1 MKLTILTLIT
11 ILLLCLYSCGD
22 RPYPRTMQIAD
33 SLVDYNPDS
42 TLTLLQQ
49 IKDSIAHEPEE
60 TQIYYKLL
68 SIKAEDKAYI
78 THTSDSLIMQ
88 VVHYYK
94 HEKDTKHLH
103 EAYFY
108 AGCVYRDLGD
118 APQALEYFQK
128 AIDMSNKSTDYNLIG
143 MMHDQIGMIYLY
155 QEVYDKAPE
164 MFKKAYHY
172 STLVKDSIGMTYYLR
187 DLGRS
192 FSTLNQADSSIYY
205 YKEAIKLAKA
215 IKSQELESTICCEF
229 SGLYTKLN
237 RDKEA
242 YETMQIGLRD
252 EEIMNSPA
260 QYTISARYYE
270 NIGQI
275 DSAIYYYSLLLPIDS
290 YRYKQEAY
298 QGLGNAAQLKGEYE
312 KALMYFNKYLDY
324 TDSLQ
329 SINQTE
335 AIRKISSLYNY
346 QLRQKENKKLRIEA
360 NKERRWNLFLA
371 TTLIFSLT
379 LFFAY
384 WQYRKRKEQAK
395 FIQEEKLKNIQ
406 KEQYHLSL
414 AYIEQNKKQISKLET
429 LLLEAE
435 NSKNKLHQSLLQ
447 SQKELIERINE
458 QLEAQQRVNEQ
469 SEITLKQSDIYK
481 AFHQAAESNTKLKET
496 DWQELILA
504 VNEVY
509 NDFTQRLYLLYPIKD
524 IELQV
529 CLLLKINL
537 SPTQVSV
544 ITTRSKQAT
553 TSIRKRLYYK
563 VFNKEGT
570 PEQWD
575 AFIRNF

>member
-1 MKLTILTLIT
+1 MKLTILTLIL
-11 ILLLCLYSCGD
+11 ILPLYLCSCGD
-22 RPYPRTMQIAD
+22 HPYPHTMQVAD
-33 SLVDYNPDS
+33 SLVNISPDS
-42 TLTLLQQ
+42 SLTLLRQ
-49 IKDSIAHEPEE
+49 IKDSIIHESEE
-60 TQIYYKLL
+60 TQMYYELL
-68 SIKAEDKAYI
+68 TIKAEDKACI

-94 HEKDTKHLH
+94 HEKDEKRLP

-128 AIDMSNKSTDYNLIG
+128 AIDASDKSTDYNLIG
-143 MMHDQIGMIYLY
+143 MMYDQIGMIYLY
-155 QEVYDKAPE
+155 QQVYDKAPE

-172 STLVKDSIGMTYYLR
+172 STLIKDSIGMTYYLR

-192 FSTLNQADSSIYY
+192 FSTLNQADSSLYY
-205 YKEAIKLAKA
+205 FKEALKLAKT

-242 YETMQIGLRD
+242 YEAMLIGLKD
-252 EEIMNSPA
+252 AEIMNSPT

-275 DSAIYYYSLLLPIDS
+275 DSAIHYYSLLLPIDS
-290 YRYKQEAY
+290 YVYKQEAY
-298 QGLGNAAQLKGEYE
+298 QGLGHAAQLKGEYE
-312 KALMYFNKYLDY
+312 KALMYLNKYLDY

-360 NKERRWNLFLA
+360 NKERRLNIA
-371 TTLIFSLT
+371 LITALVFSLT

-395 FIQEEKLKNIQ
+395 QIQEEKIKRIQ
-406 KEQYHLSL
+406 KEQYNLSL
-414 AYIEQNKKQISKLET
+414 AYIEQNKKEIRKLEV
-429 LLLEAE
+429 LLIEAE
-435 NSKNKLHQSLLQ
+435 NSKNKLHQDFLQ
-447 SQKELIERINE
+447 SQKVLIERTNE
-458 QLEAQQRVNEQ
+458 RLEAQQKVNEQ

-481 AFHQAAESNTKLKET
+481 AFHEAAEGNAKLKEA

-504 VNEVY
+504 INEVY
-509 NDFTQRLYLLYPIKD
+509 NDFTQRLYQLYPIKD

-537 SPTQVSV
+537 SPTQISV
-544 ITTRSKQAT
+544 ITAHSKQAI

-563 VFNKEGT
+563 IFNKDST
-570 PEQWD
+570 PDQWD
-575 AFIRNF
+575 NFIRNF

>member
-1 MKLTILTLIT
+1 MKLIILILII
-11 ILLLCLYSCGD
+11 ILPLCLCSCGD
-22 RPYPRTMQIAD
+22 RPYPHTMQVAD
-33 SLVDYNPDS
+33 SLVNISPDS
-42 TLTLLQQ
+42 SLTLLRQ
-49 IKDSIAHEPEE
+49 IKDSIIHEPEE
-60 TQIYYKLL
+60 TQMYYRLL
-68 SIKAEDKAYI
+68 TIKAEDKAYI

-88 VVHYYK
+88 VVHYYR
-94 HEKDTKHLH
+94 HEKDKKHLP

-108 AGCVYRDLGD
+108 AGRVYRELGD

-128 AIDMSNKSTDYNLIG
+128 AIDKSGKSTDYKLIG

-155 QEVYDKAPE
+155 QQVYDKAPE

-192 FSTLNQADSSIYY
+192 FSMLNQADSSLYY

-215 IKSQELESTICCEF
+215 IKSQELESTICCEL
-229 SGLYTKLN
+229 SGYYTKLD

-242 YETMQIGLRD
+242 YEAMQIGLKD

-260 QYTISARYYE
+260 QYSISARYYE

-290 YRYKQEAY
+290 YLCKQEAY
-298 QGLGNAAQLKGEYE
+298 QGLGYAAQVKGEYE
-312 KALMYFNKYLDY
+312 KALMYLNKYLDY

-329 SINQTE
+329 SMNQTE

-346 QLRQKENKKLRIEA
+346 QLRQKEIKKLRIQTI
-360 NKERRWNLFLA
+360 KERKWNIS
-371 TTLIFSLT
+371 LITALTFSLI

-384 WQYRKRKEQAK
+384 WQYRKRREQTK
-395 FIQEEKLKNIQ
+395 QIQEEKIKKIQ
-406 KEQYHLSL
+406 KEQYNLSL
-414 AYIEQNKKQISKLET
+414 AFIEQNKKDIRKLEV
-429 LLLEAE
+429 LLTEAE
-435 NSKNKLHQSLLQ
+435 NSKNKLHQDLLQ
-447 SQKELIERINE
+447 AQKELIEKTNE
-458 QLEAQQRVNEQ
+458 RLEAQQKVNAQ

-481 AFHQAAESNTKLKET
+481 AFHQAAEGNTKLKEA

-504 VNEVY
+504 TNEVY
-509 NDFTQRLYLLYPIKD
+509 NDFTQRLYQLYPIKD

-529 CLLLKINL
+529 CLLLKIDL
-537 SPTQVSV
+537 SPTQISTV
-544 ITTRSKQAT
+544 TARSKQAI
-553 TSIRKRLYYK
+553 TSIRKRLYSK
-563 VFNKEGT
+563 AFSKEGT

-575 AFIRNF
+575 NFIRNF

>member
-1 MKLTILTLIT
+1 MKLIILILI
-11 ILLLCLYSCGD
+11 IFLPLCLCSCGD
-22 RPYPRTMQIAD
+22 RPYPHTMQVAD
-33 SLVDYNPDS
+33 SLVNINPDS
-42 TLTLLQQ
+42 SLTLLRQ
-49 IKDSIAHEPEE
+49 IKDSIIHEPEE
-60 TQIYYKLL
+60 TQMYYRLL
-68 SIKAEDKAYI
+68 TIKAEDKAYI

-88 VVHYYK
+88 VVHYYR
-94 HEKDTKHLH
+94 HEKDKKRLP

-108 AGCVYRDLGD
+108 AGCVYRDLRD

-128 AIDMSNKSTDYNLIG
+128 AIEISDKSTDYNLIG
-143 MMHDQIGMIYLY
+143 MMHAEIGMIYLY
-155 QEVYDKAPE
+155 QQVYDKAPE

-205 YKEAIKLAKA
+205 YKEAIKLAKT
-215 IKSQELESTICCEF
+215 IKSQELESTICCEL
-229 SGLYTKLN
+229 SGYYTKQD

-242 YETMQIGLRD
+242 YEAMQIGLKD

-290 YRYKQEAY
+290 YSYKQEAY
-298 QGLGNAAQLKGEYE
+298 QGLGYAAQVKGEYE

-329 SINQTE
+329 SVNQTE

-346 QLRQKENKKLRIEA
+346 QLRQKEIKKLRIQSI
-360 NKERRWNLFLA
+360 KERRWYVSIIIV
-371 TTLIFSLT
+371 LIFSLT

-384 WQYRKRKEQAK
+384 WQYRKRREQTK
-395 FIQEEKLKNIQ
+395 QIQEEKIKKIQ
-406 KEQYHLSL
+406 KEQYNLSL
-414 AYIEQNKKQISKLET
+414 AFIEQNKKDIRKLEV
-429 LLLEAE
+429 LLTEAE
-435 NSKNKLHQSLLQ
+435 NSKNKLHQDLLQ
-447 SQKELIERINE
+447 AQKELIERTNE
-458 QLEAQQRVNEQ
+458 RLEAQQRVNTQ
-469 SEITLKQSDIYK
+469 SEITLKQSDIYR
-481 AFHQAAESNTKLKET
+481 AFHQAAEGNTKLKEA

-504 VNEVY
+504 INEVY
-509 NDFTQRLYLLYPIKD
+509 NDFTQRLYQLYPIKD

-529 CLLLKINL
+529 CLLLKIDL
-537 SPTQVSV
+537 SPTQISTV
-544 ITTRSKQAT
+544 TARSKQAI
-553 TSIRKRLYYK
+553 TSIRKRLYSK
-563 VFNKEGT
+563 AFSKEGT

-575 AFIRNF
+575 NFIRNF